1 MAFFEKVGE
10 TLAAKGRDVADK
22 AKEMAEVNRLNVQI
36 NSQKNTAEKIYT
48 EIGRMVF
55 ENRDNWKDM
64 DVSGQLEQLDSIQTE
79 IIRLQE
85 ELLQVKGVRRCGSC
99 GAEID
104 RNVAFC
110 PKCGSVVETPEE
122 EAEDSQSQENQQ
134 EQESVKEEPE
144 VVICPGCNK
153 EIEPGMMFCPY
164 CGVKLK

>member
-1 MAFFEKVGE
+1 MAFLEKVSE

-36 NSQKNTAEKIYT
+36 NSQKNTAEKIYA

-55 ENRDNWKDM
+55 ENREDWKNL

-79 IIRLQE
+79 ITRLQE
-85 ELLQVKGVRRCGSC
+85 ELYRVKGVRRCGSC

-104 RNVAFC
+104 RDVAFC
-110 PKCGSVVETPEE
+110 PKCGSVVEAPEE
-122 EAEDSQSQENQQ
+122 EAEDSQPQENQQ
-134 EQESVKEEPE
+134 EQEIIQEEPV
-144 VVICPGCNK
+144 VVICPGCHK
-153 EIEPGMMFCPY
+153 EMEPGMIFCPF